1 MFHAVQ
7 LTERDRRL
15 LQMVATYRAVTIAQL
30 RRRFFATP
38 GARSACYARIKRLIS
53 AHYLSAQRLGS
64 VSGIGSGKMLLTLG
78 RAGRRLVTA
87 AQNDTRHRLGR
98 TPRLRTLGTL
108 AHHLAIGD
116 LRLSFELAVE
126 QSRRFRRMAWRPEHE
141 LASAPIRLPDP
152 ESGQTFTWIPDG
164 ALQLEL
170 HDGRTQSFLVELDRG
185 TIPGKRLRPKLRAY
199 LRQVPPLPVLFV
211 VPDAHRQATILAWTR
226 TEAER
231 LGTDPTLIWLTT
243 SAQVTETTVLER
255 LIWQVV
261 GGPVAWALTAL
272 VDGHDGRTAQHAP
285 ADLDHDPQHPTGG
298 PA

>member
-1 MFHAVQ
+1 MSHAVQ
-7 LTERDRRL
+7 LTARDRRL
-15 LQMVATYRAVTIAQL
+15 LQMVATYRAVTITQL

-38 GARSACYARIKRLIS
+38 GARSAGYARIQRLVS
-53 AHYLSAQRLGS
+53 AHYLSSQRLGS
-64 VSGIGSGKMLLTLG
+64 VSGMGSGKMLLTLG
-78 RAGRRLVTA
+78 RPGRHLVA
-87 AQNDTRHRLGR
+87 AARNDPRHRLGR

-126 QSRRFRRMAWRPEHE
+126 QSGRFRRMTWRPEHE
-141 LASAPIRLPDP
+141 LAAVPLRLPDP
-152 ESGQTFTWIPDG
+152 ETGQMFTWIPDG

-170 HDGRTQSFLVELDRG
+170 RDGRTQSFLVELDRG

-211 VPDAHRQATILAWTR
+211 VPDARRQAAIESWTR

-231 LGTDPTLIWLTT
+231 LGADPTLIWLTT

-255 LIWQVV
+255 PIWQVV
-261 GGPVAWALTAL
+261 GGPALALTAL
-272 VDGHDGRTAQHAP
+272 IAGHDGRTARHAP
-285 ADLDHDPQHPTGG
+285 AERDHDPQHPTGG